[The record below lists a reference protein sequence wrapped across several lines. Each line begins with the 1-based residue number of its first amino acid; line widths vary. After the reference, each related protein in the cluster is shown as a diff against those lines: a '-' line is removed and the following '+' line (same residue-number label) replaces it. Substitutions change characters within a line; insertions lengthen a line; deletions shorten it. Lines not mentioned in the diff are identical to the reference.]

1 MVNFMVNFNGVAYKI
16 PFFEIFE
23 FTGENIAHV
32 LEYIGLLNAQESCQ
46 IESMSRF
53 VFLRGDEQ
61 EVYNEEERNF
71 IDSIGC
77 IYIYKEFY
85 KRAKRG
91 VMPCRIIATEISGI
105 NDVKKSLFFMKEI
118 NKAVGGFTIFFIKAG
133 VSYYIGIRA
142 FNKDVNEDCIIS
154 KPIVL
159 FEDFEEIADKLSYVT
174 DSADFI
180 DYYRTLVDA
189 IEENNLALTDYDRQ
203 IEIKRGIQYSYLN
216 MLSEISHIYKVSFS
230 GEIERY
236 YKSFEGIEENDYLSI
251 VKESIAELSFI
262 KSFKANTMEMLFEA
276 DEMME
281 LAKKTEEENE
291 IFIGNQNEK
300 NHNEESNSDIMKYL
314 DNPELMIKMLKQ
326 RKGI

>member
-1 MVNFMVNFNGVAYKI
+1 MVNFNGDADKI
-16 PFFEIFE
+16 PFYETFE
-23 FTGENIAHV
+23 FTEEDIAHV
-32 LEYIGLLNAQESCQ
+32 LECMGLVNAQESCQ
-46 IESMSRF
+46 IEPMDKF
-53 VFLRGDEQ
+53 IFLHGDEQ
-61 EVYNEEERNF
+61 EVYNKEERDF
-71 IDSIGC
+71 IENVGE
-77 IYIYKEFY
+77 IYIYKEFC
-85 KRAKRG
+85 KKAKRG
-91 VMPCRIIATEISGI
+91 IITCRIIAAEVNGVNEIK
-105 NDVKKSLFFMKEI
+105 NSLFFMKEI
-118 NKAVGGFTIFFIKAG
+118 NKAIGGFTIFFIKAG
-133 VSYYIGIRA
+133 VNFYIGIRA
-142 FNKDVNEDCIIS
+142 FNKDENDDCIIS

-159 FEDFEEIADKLSYVT
+159 VEDFEEMADKLSYVT
-174 DSADFI
+174 DSDDFI

-216 MLSEISHIYKVSFS
+216 ILSEISHIYKVSFS

-236 YKSFEGIEENDYLSI
+236 YKSFEGIEGNDYLSI

-300 NHNEESNSDIMKYL
+300 NYNEENNSDMMKYL
-314 DNPELMIKMLKQ
+314 DNPEIMIKMLKQ

>member
-1 MVNFMVNFNGVAYKI
+1 MVNFNGGADKI
-16 PFFEIFE
+16 TFYEIFE
-23 FTGENIAHV
+23 FTEEDIAHV
-32 LEYIGLLNAQESCQ
+32 LECMGLVNAQESCQ
-46 IESMSRF
+46 IEPMDKF
-53 VFLRGDEQ
+53 IFLHGDEQ
-61 EVYNEEERNF
+61 EVYNKEERDF
-71 IDSIGC
+71 IENVGE
-77 IYIYKEFY
+77 IYIYKEFC
-85 KRAKRG
+85 KKAKRG
-91 VMPCRIIATEISGI
+91 IITCRIIAAEVNGVNEIK
-105 NDVKKSLFFMKEI
+105 NSLFFMKEI
-118 NKAVGGFTIFFIKAG
+118 NKAIGGFTIFFIKAG
-133 VSYYIGIRA
+133 VNFYIGIRA
-142 FNKDVNEDCIIS
+142 FNKEENDDCIIS

-159 FEDFEEIADKLSYVT
+159 VEDFEEMADKLSYVT
-174 DSADFI
+174 DSDDFI

-216 MLSEISHIYKVSFS
+216 ILSEISHIYKVSFS

-236 YKSFEGIEENDYLSI
+236 YKSFEGIEGNDYLSI

-300 NHNEESNSDIMKYL
+300 NYNEENNSDMMKYL

>member
-1 MVNFMVNFNGVAYKI
+1 MVNFNGGADKI
-16 PFFEIFE
+16 TFYEIFE
-23 FTGENIAHV
+23 FTEEDIAHV
-32 LEYIGLLNAQESCQ
+32 LECMGLVNAQESCQ
-46 IESMSRF
+46 IEPMDKF
-53 VFLRGDEQ
+53 IFLHGDEQ
-61 EVYNEEERNF
+61 EVYNKEERDF
-71 IDSIGC
+71 IENVGE
-77 IYIYKEFY
+77 IYIYKEFC
-85 KRAKRG
+85 KKAKRG
-91 VMPCRIIATEISGI
+91 IITCRIIAAEVNGVNEIK
-105 NDVKKSLFFMKEI
+105 NSLFFMKEI
-118 NKAVGGFTIFFIKAG
+118 NKAIGGFTIFFIKAG
-133 VSYYIGIRA
+133 VNFYIGIRA
-142 FNKDVNEDCIIS
+142 FNKDENDDCIIS

-159 FEDFEEIADKLSYVT
+159 VEDFEEMADKLSYVT
-174 DSADFI
+174 DSDDFI

-216 MLSEISHIYKVSFS
+216 ILSEISHIYKVSFS

-236 YKSFEGIEENDYLSI
+236 YKSFEGIEGNDYLSI

-300 NHNEESNSDIMKYL
+300 NYSEENNSDMMKYL

>member
-1 MVNFMVNFNGVAYKI
+1 MVNFNGGADKI
-16 PFFEIFE
+16 PFYEIFE
-23 FTGENIAHV
+23 FTEEDIAHV
-32 LEYIGLLNAQESCQ
+32 LECMGLVNAQESCL
-46 IESMSRF
+46 IEPMDKF
-53 VFLRGDEQ
+53 IFLHGDEQ
-61 EVYNEEERNF
+61 EVYNKEERDF
-71 IDSIGC
+71 IENVGE
-77 IYIYKEFY
+77 IYIYKEFC
-85 KRAKRG
+85 KKAKRG
-91 VMPCRIIATEISGI
+91 IITCRIIAAEVNGVNEI
-105 NDVKKSLFFMKEI
+105 KYSLFFMKEI
-118 NKAVGGFTIFFIKAG
+118 NKAIGGFTIFFIKAG
-133 VSYYIGIRA
+133 VNFYIGIRA
-142 FNKDVNEDCIIS
+142 FNKDENDDCIIS

-159 FEDFEEIADKLSYVT
+159 VEDFEEMADKLSYVT
-174 DSADFI
+174 DSDDFI

-216 MLSEISHIYKVSFS
+216 ILSEISHIYKVSFS

-236 YKSFEGIEENDYLSI
+236 YKSFEGIEGNDYLSI

-300 NHNEESNSDIMKYL
+300 NYNEENNSDMMKYL

>member
-1 MVNFMVNFNGVAYKI
+1 M
-16 PFFEIFE
+16 
-23 FTGENIAHV
+23 
-32 LEYIGLLNAQESCQ
+32 GLVNAQESCL
-46 IESMSRF
+46 IELMDKF
-53 VFLRGDEQ
+53 IFLHGDEQ
-61 EVYNEEERNF
+61 EVYNKEERDF
-71 IDSIGC
+71 IENVGE
-77 IYIYKEFY
+77 IYIYKEFC
-85 KRAKRG
+85 KKAKRG
-91 VMPCRIIATEISGI
+91 IITCRIIAAEVNGVNEIK
-105 NDVKKSLFFMKEI
+105 NSLFFMKEI
-118 NKAVGGFTIFFIKAG
+118 NKAIGGFTIFFIKAG
-133 VSYYIGIRA
+133 VNFYIGIRA
-142 FNKDVNEDCIIS
+142 FNKDENDDCIIS

-159 FEDFEEIADKLSYVT
+159 VEDFEEMADKLSYVT
-174 DSADFI
+174 DSDDFI

-216 MLSEISHIYKVSFS
+216 ILSKISHIYKVSFS

-236 YKSFEGIEENDYLSI
+236 YKSFEGIEGNDYLSI

-291 IFIGNQNEK
+291 IFIGNQNKK
-300 NHNEESNSDIMKYL
+300 NYNEENNSDMMKYL

>member
-1 MVNFMVNFNGVAYKI
+1 MVNFNEGADKI
-16 PFFEIFE
+16 PFYKIFE
-23 FTGENIAHV
+23 FTEEDIAHV
-32 LEYIGLLNAQESCQ
+32 LECMGLVNAQESCQ
-46 IESMSRF
+46 IEPMDKF
-53 VFLRGDEQ
+53 IFLHGDEQ
-61 EVYNEEERNF
+61 EVYNKEERDF
-71 IDSIGC
+71 IENVGE
-77 IYIYKEFY
+77 IYIYKEFC
-85 KRAKRG
+85 KKAKRG
-91 VMPCRIIATEISGI
+91 IITCRIIAAEVNGVNEIK
-105 NDVKKSLFFMKEI
+105 NSLFFMKEI
-118 NKAVGGFTIFFIKAG
+118 NKAIGGFTIFFIKAG
-133 VSYYIGIRA
+133 VNSYIGIRA
-142 FNKDVNEDCIIS
+142 FNKDENDDCIIS

-159 FEDFEEIADKLSYVT
+159 VEDFEEMADKLSYVI
-174 DSADFI
+174 DSDDFI

-216 MLSEISHIYKVSFS
+216 ILSEISHIYKVSFS

-236 YKSFEGIEENDYLSI
+236 YKSFEGIEGNDYLSI

-276 DEMME
+276 DEMMK

-300 NHNEESNSDIMKYL
+300 NYNEENNSDMMKYL

>member
-1 MVNFMVNFNGVAYKI
+1 MHRSHVKLSLWINF
-16 PFFEIFE
+16 FFL
-23 FTGENIAHV
+23 H
-32 LEYIGLLNAQESCQ
+32 
-46 IESMSRF
+46 
-53 VFLRGDEQ
+53 GDEQ
-61 EVYNEEERNF
+61 EVYNKEERDF
-71 IDSIGC
+71 IENVGE
-77 IYIYKEFY
+77 IYIYKEFC
-85 KRAKRG
+85 KKAKRG
-91 VMPCRIIATEISGI
+91 IITCRIIAAEVNGVNEIK
-105 NDVKKSLFFMKEI
+105 NSLFFMKEI
-118 NKAVGGFTIFFIKAG
+118 NKAIGGFTIFFIKAG
-133 VSYYIGIRA
+133 VNFYIGIRA
-142 FNKDVNEDCIIS
+142 FNKDENDDCIIS

-159 FEDFEEIADKLSYVT
+159 VEDFEEMADKLSYVT
-174 DSADFI
+174 DSDDFI

-216 MLSEISHIYKVSFS
+216 ILSEISHIYKVSFS

-236 YKSFEGIEENDYLSI
+236 YKSFEGIEGNDYLSI

-300 NHNEESNSDIMKYL
+300 NYNEENNSDMMKYL

>member
-1 MVNFMVNFNGVAYKI
+1 MVNFNGGADKI
-16 PFFEIFE
+16 TFYEIFE
-23 FTGENIAHV
+23 FTEEDIAHV
-32 LEYIGLLNAQESCQ
+32 LECMGLVNAQESCQ
-46 IESMSRF
+46 IEPMDKF
-53 VFLRGDEQ
+53 IFLHGDEQ
-61 EVYNEEERNF
+61 EVYNKEERDF
-71 IDSIGC
+71 IENVGE
-77 IYIYKEFY
+77 IYIYKEFC
-85 KRAKRG
+85 KKAKRG
-91 VMPCRIIATEISGI
+91 IITCRIIAAEVNGVNEIK
-105 NDVKKSLFFMKEI
+105 NSLFFMKEI
-118 NKAVGGFTIFFIKAG
+118 NKAIGGFTIFFIKAG
-133 VSYYIGIRA
+133 VNFYIGIRA
-142 FNKDVNEDCIIS
+142 FNKDENDDCIIS

-159 FEDFEEIADKLSYVT
+159 VEDFEEMADKLSYVT
-174 DSADFI
+174 DSDDFI

-216 MLSEISHIYKVSFS
+216 ILSEISHIYKVSFS

-236 YKSFEGIEENDYLSI
+236 YKSFEGIEGNDYLSI

-300 NHNEESNSDIMKYL
+300 NYNEENNSDMMKYL
-314 DNPELMIKMLKQ
+314 DNPEIMIKMLKQ

>member
-1 MVNFMVNFNGVAYKI
+1 MVNFNGGADKI
-16 PFFEIFE
+16 PFYEIFE
-23 FTGENIAHV
+23 FTEEDIAHV
-32 LEYIGLLNAQESCQ
+32 LECMGLVNAQESCL
-46 IESMSRF
+46 IEPMDKF
-53 VFLRGDEQ
+53 IFLHGDEQ
-61 EVYNEEERNF
+61 EVYNKEERDF
-71 IDSIGC
+71 IENLGE
-77 IYIYKEFY
+77 IYIYKEFC
-85 KRAKRG
+85 KKAKRG
-91 VMPCRIIATEISGI
+91 IITCRIIAAEVNGVNEIK
-105 NDVKKSLFFMKEI
+105 NSLFFMKEI
-118 NKAVGGFTIFFIKAG
+118 NKAIGGFTIFFIKAG
-133 VSYYIGIRA
+133 VNFYIGIRA
-142 FNKDVNEDCIIS
+142 FNKDENDDCIIS

-159 FEDFEEIADKLSYVT
+159 VEDFEEMADKLSYVT
-174 DSADFI
+174 DSDDFI

-216 MLSEISHIYKVSFS
+216 ILSEISHIYKVSFS

-236 YKSFEGIEENDYLSI
+236 YKSFEGIEGNDYLSI

-300 NHNEESNSDIMKYL
+300 NHNEENDSDMMRYL

>member
-1 MVNFMVNFNGVAYKI
+1 MVNFNGGADKI
-16 PFFEIFE
+16 PFYVIFE
-23 FTGENIAHV
+23 FTEEDIAHV
-32 LEYIGLLNAQESCQ
+32 LECMGLVNAQESCL
-46 IESMSRF
+46 IEPMDKF
-53 VFLRGDEQ
+53 IFLHGDEQ
-61 EVYNEEERNF
+61 EVYNKEERDF
-71 IDSIGC
+71 IENVGE
-77 IYIYKEFY
+77 IYIYKEFC
-85 KRAKRG
+85 KKAKRG
-91 VMPCRIIATEISGI
+91 IITCRIIAAEVNGVNEIK
-105 NDVKKSLFFMKEI
+105 NSLFFMKEI
-118 NKAVGGFTIFFIKAG
+118 NKAIGGFTIFFIKAG
-133 VSYYIGIRA
+133 VNFYIGIRA
-142 FNKDVNEDCIIS
+142 FNKDENDDCIIS

-159 FEDFEEIADKLSYVT
+159 VEDFEEMADKLSYVT
-174 DSADFI
+174 DSDDFI

-216 MLSEISHIYKVSFS
+216 ILSEISHIYKVSFS

-236 YKSFEGIEENDYLSI
+236 YKSFEGIEGNDYLSI

-300 NHNEESNSDIMKYL
+300 NYNEENDSDMMRYL

>member
-1 MVNFMVNFNGVAYKI
+1 MVNFNGDADKI
-16 PFFEIFE
+16 PFYETFE
-23 FTGENIAHV
+23 FTREDIAH
-32 LEYIGLLNAQESCQ
+32 LLQYMGLANTQESCQ
-46 IESMSRF
+46 IEHMDKF
-53 VFLRGDEQ
+53 IFLHGDEQ
-61 EVYNEEERNF
+61 EVYNKDERNF
-71 IDSIGC
+71 IENAGDV
-77 IYIYKEFY
+77 YIYKEFY
-85 KRAKRG
+85 KRTKRG

-105 NDVKKSLFFMKEI
+105 NGIKNSLFFMKEI
-118 NKAVGGFTIFFIKAG
+118 NKAIGGFTIFFIKAG
-133 VSYYIGIRA
+133 VNYYIGIRA
-142 FNKDVNEDCIIS
+142 FNKDVNDDCIIS
-154 KPIVL
+154 KPIAL
-159 FEDFEEIADKLSYVT
+159 TEDFEEITDKLSYMA
-174 DSADFI
+174 DSDDFI

-230 GEIERY
+230 WEIERY
-236 YKSFEGIEENDYLSI
+236 YKSFEGVEENNYLSI
-251 VKESIAELSFI
+251 VKECIAELSFI

-281 LAKKTEEENE
+281 LAKRTEEENE

-300 NHNEESNSDIMKYL
+300 NYNEENYSDMMRYL

>member
-1 MVNFMVNFNGVAYKI
+1 MVNFNGGADKI
-16 PFFEIFE
+16 TFYEIFE
-23 FTGENIAHV
+23 FTEEDIAHV
-32 LEYIGLLNAQESCQ
+32 LECMGLVNAQESCQ
-46 IESMSRF
+46 IEPMDKF
-53 VFLRGDEQ
+53 IFLHGDEQ
-61 EVYNEEERNF
+61 EVYNKEERDF
-71 IDSIGC
+71 IENVGE
-77 IYIYKEFY
+77 IYIYKEFC
-85 KRAKRG
+85 KKAKRG
-91 VMPCRIIATEISGI
+91 IITCRIIAAEVNGVNEIK
-105 NDVKKSLFFMKEI
+105 NSLFFMKEI
-118 NKAVGGFTIFFIKAG
+118 NKAIGGFTIFFIKAG
-133 VSYYIGIRA
+133 VNFYIGIRA
-142 FNKDVNEDCIIS
+142 FNKDENDDCIIS

-159 FEDFEEIADKLSYVT
+159 VEDFEEMSDKLSYVT
-174 DSADFI
+174 DSDDFI

-216 MLSEISHIYKVSFS
+216 ILSEISHIYKVSFS

-236 YKSFEGIEENDYLSI
+236 YKSFEGIEGNDYLSI

-300 NHNEESNSDIMKYL
+300 NYNEENNSDMMKYL

>member
-1 MVNFMVNFNGVAYKI
+1 MVNFNGGADKI
-16 PFFEIFE
+16 PFYEIFE
-23 FTGENIAHV
+23 FTEEDIAHV
-32 LEYIGLLNAQESCQ
+32 LECMGLVNAQESCQ
-46 IESMSRF
+46 IEPMDKF
-53 VFLRGDEQ
+53 IFLHGDEQ
-61 EVYNEEERNF
+61 EVYNKEERDF
-71 IDSIGC
+71 IENVGE
-77 IYIYKEFY
+77 IYIYKEFC
-85 KRAKRG
+85 KKAKRG
-91 VMPCRIIATEISGI
+91 IITCRIIAAEVNGVNEIK
-105 NDVKKSLFFMKEI
+105 NSLFFMKEI
-118 NKAVGGFTIFFIKAG
+118 NKAIGGFTIFFIKAG
-133 VSYYIGIRA
+133 VNFYIGIRA
-142 FNKDVNEDCIIS
+142 FNKDENDDCIIS

-159 FEDFEEIADKLSYVT
+159 VEEMADKLSYVT
-174 DSADFI
+174 DSDDFI

-216 MLSEISHIYKVSFS
+216 MLSEISNIYKVSFS

-236 YKSFEGIEENDYLSI
+236 YKSFEGIEENNYLSI

-276 DEMME
+276 DEMMD

-300 NHNEESNSDIMKYL
+300 NHSEENNSDMMKYL

>member
-1 MVNFMVNFNGVAYKI
+1 MVNFNGGADKL
-16 PFFEIFE
+16 PFYEIFE
-23 FTGENIAHV
+23 FTEEDIAHV
-32 LEYIGLLNAQESCQ
+32 LECMGLVNAQESCQ
-46 IESMSRF
+46 IEPMDKF
-53 VFLRGDEQ
+53 IFLHGDEQ
-61 EVYNEEERNF
+61 EVYNKEERDF
-71 IDSIGC
+71 IENVGE

-85 KRAKRG
+85 KKAKRG
-91 VMPCRIIATEISGI
+91 IITCRIIAAEVNGVNEIK
-105 NDVKKSLFFMKEI
+105 NSLFFIKEI
-118 NKAVGGFTIFFIKAG
+118 NKAIGGFTIFFIKAG
-133 VSYYIGIRA
+133 VNFYIGIRA
-142 FNKDVNEDCIIS
+142 FNKDENDDCIIS

-159 FEDFEEIADKLSYVT
+159 VEDFEEMADKLSYVT
-174 DSADFI
+174 DSDDFI
-180 DYYRTLVDA
+180 DYYRTLIDA

-216 MLSEISHIYKVSFS
+216 ILSEISHIYKVSFS

-236 YKSFEGIEENDYLSI
+236 YKSFEGIEGNDYLSI

-300 NHNEESNSDIMKYL
+300 NYNEENNSDMMKYL

>member
-1 MVNFMVNFNGVAYKI
+1 MVNFNGGADKI
-16 PFFEIFE
+16 TFYEIFE
-23 FTGENIAHV
+23 FTEEDIAHV
-32 LEYIGLLNAQESCQ
+32 LECMGLVNAQESCQ
-46 IESMSRF
+46 IEPMDKF
-53 VFLRGDEQ
+53 IFLHGDEQ
-61 EVYNEEERNF
+61 EVYNKEERDF
-71 IDSIGC
+71 IENVGE
-77 IYIYKEFY
+77 IYIYKEFC
-85 KRAKRG
+85 KKAKRG
-91 VMPCRIIATEISGI
+91 IITCRIIAAEVNGVNEIK
-105 NDVKKSLFFMKEI
+105 NSLFFMKEI
-118 NKAVGGFTIFFIKAG
+118 NKAIGGFTIFFIKAG
-133 VSYYIGIRA
+133 VNFYIGIRA
-142 FNKDVNEDCIIS
+142 FNKDENDDCIIS

-159 FEDFEEIADKLSYVT
+159 VEDVEEMADKLSYVT
-174 DSADFI
+174 DSDDFI

-216 MLSEISHIYKVSFS
+216 ILSEISHIYKVSFS

-236 YKSFEGIEENDYLSI
+236 YKSFEGIEGNDYLSI

-300 NHNEESNSDIMKYL
+300 NYNEENNSDMMKYL

>member
-1 MVNFMVNFNGVAYKI
+1 MVNFNGGADKI
-16 PFFEIFE
+16 TFYEIFE
-23 FTGENIAHV
+23 FTEEDIAHV
-32 LEYIGLLNAQESCQ
+32 LECMGLVNAQESCQ
-46 IESMSRF
+46 IEPMDKF
-53 VFLRGDEQ
+53 IFLHGDEQ
-61 EVYNEEERNF
+61 EVYNKEERDF
-71 IDSIGC
+71 IENVGE
-77 IYIYKEFY
+77 IYIYKEFC
-85 KRAKRG
+85 KKAKRG
-91 VMPCRIIATEISGI
+91 IITCRIIAAEVNGVNEIK
-105 NDVKKSLFFMKEI
+105 NSLFFMKEI
-118 NKAVGGFTIFFIKAG
+118 NKAIGGFTIFFIKAG
-133 VSYYIGIRA
+133 VNFYIGIRA
-142 FNKDVNEDCIIS
+142 FNKDENDDCIIS

-159 FEDFEEIADKLSYVT
+159 VEDFEEMADKLSYVT
-174 DSADFI
+174 DSDDFI

-216 MLSEISHIYKVSFS
+216 ILSEISHIYKVSFS

-236 YKSFEGIEENDYLSI
+236 YKSFEGIEGNDYLSI

-300 NHNEESNSDIMKYL
+300 NYNEENNSDMMKYL

>member
-1 MVNFMVNFNGVAYKI
+1 MVNFNGGADKI
-16 PFFEIFE
+16 PFYEIFE
-23 FTGENIAHV
+23 FTEEDIAHV
-32 LEYIGLLNAQESCQ
+32 LECMGLVNAQESCQ
-46 IESMSRF
+46 IEPMDKF
-53 VFLRGDEQ
+53 IFLRGNEQ
-61 EVYNEEERNF
+61 EVYNKEERDF
-71 IDSIGC
+71 IENVGD
-77 IYIYKEFY
+77 IYIYKEFC
-85 KRAKRG
+85 KKAKRRIIT
-91 VMPCRIIATEISGI
+91 CRIIAAEVNGANEIK
-105 NDVKKSLFFMKEI
+105 NSLFFMKEI
-118 NKAVGGFTIFFIKAG
+118 NKAIDGFTIFFIKAG
-133 VSYYIGIRA
+133 INFYIGIRT
-142 FNKDVNEDCIIS
+142 FNKDENDDCIIS

-159 FEDFEEIADKLSYVT
+159 VEDFEEIVDKLYYVT
-174 DSADFI
+174 DSDDFI

-216 MLSEISHIYKVSFS
+216 VLSEISHIYKVSFS

-300 NHNEESNSDIMKYL
+300 NHNEENNSDMMKYL

>member
-1 MVNFMVNFNGVAYKI
+1 
-16 PFFEIFE
+16 
-23 FTGENIAHV
+23 
-32 LEYIGLLNAQESCQ
+32 
-46 IESMSRF
+46 
-53 VFLRGDEQ
+53 
-61 EVYNEEERNF
+61 
-71 IDSIGC
+71 
-77 IYIYKEFY
+77 
-85 KRAKRG
+85 
-91 VMPCRIIATEISGI
+91 
-105 NDVKKSLFFMKEI
+105 MKEI
-118 NKAVGGFTIFFIKAG
+118 NKAIGGFTIFFIKAG
-133 VSYYIGIRA
+133 VNFYIGIRA
-142 FNKDVNEDCIIS
+142 FNKDENDDCIIS

-159 FEDFEEIADKLSYVT
+159 VEDFEEMADKLSYVT
-174 DSADFI
+174 DSDDFI

-216 MLSEISHIYKVSFS
+216 ILSKISHIYKVSFP

-300 NHNEESNSDIMKYL
+300 NYNEENNSDMMKYL

>member
-1 MVNFMVNFNGVAYKI
+1 MVNFNGGADKI
-16 PFFEIFE
+16 PFYEIFE
-23 FTGENIAHV
+23 FTEEDIAHV
-32 LEYIGLLNAQESCQ
+32 LECMGLVNAQESCL
-46 IESMSRF
+46 IELMDKF
-53 VFLRGDEQ
+53 IFLHGDEQ
-61 EVYNEEERNF
+61 EVYNKEERDF
-71 IDSIGC
+71 IENVGE
-77 IYIYKEFY
+77 IYIYKEFC
-85 KRAKRG
+85 KKAKRG
-91 VMPCRIIATEISGI
+91 IITCRIIAAEVNGVNEIK
-105 NDVKKSLFFMKEI
+105 NSLFFMKEI
-118 NKAVGGFTIFFIKAG
+118 NKAIGGFTIFFIKAG
-133 VSYYIGIRA
+133 VNFYIGIRA
-142 FNKDVNEDCIIS
+142 FNKDENDDCIIS
-154 KPIVL
+154 KQIVMV
-159 FEDFEEIADKLSYVT
+159 EDFEEMADKLSYVT
-174 DSADFI
+174 DSDDFI

-216 MLSEISHIYKVSFS
+216 ILSKISHIYKVSFS

-236 YKSFEGIEENDYLSI
+236 YKSFEGIEGNDYLSI

-291 IFIGNQNEK
+291 IFIGNQNKK
-300 NHNEESNSDIMKYL
+300 NYNEENNSDMMKYL

>member
-1 MVNFMVNFNGVAYKI
+1 MVNFNGGADKI
-16 PFFEIFE
+16 TFYEIFE
-23 FTGENIAHV
+23 FTEEDIAHV
-32 LEYIGLLNAQESCQ
+32 LECMGLVNAQESCQ
-46 IESMSRF
+46 IEPMDKF
-53 VFLRGDEQ
+53 IFLHGDEQ
-61 EVYNEEERNF
+61 EVYNKEERDF
-71 IDSIGC
+71 IENVGE
-77 IYIYKEFY
+77 IYIYKEFC
-85 KRAKRG
+85 KKAKRG
-91 VMPCRIIATEISGI
+91 IITCRIIAAEVNGVNEIK
-105 NDVKKSLFFMKEI
+105 NSLFFMKEI
-118 NKAVGGFTIFFIKAG
+118 NKAIGGFTIFFIKAG
-133 VSYYIGIRA
+133 VNFYIGIRA
-142 FNKDVNEDCIIS
+142 FNKDENDDCIIS
-154 KPIVL
+154 KSIVL
-159 FEDFEEIADKLSYVT
+159 VEDFEEMADKLSYVT
-174 DSADFI
+174 DSDDFI

-216 MLSEISHIYKVSFS
+216 ILSEISHIYKVSFS

-236 YKSFEGIEENDYLSI
+236 YKSFEGIEGNDYLSI

-300 NHNEESNSDIMKYL
+300 NYNEENNSDMMKYL

>member
-1 MVNFMVNFNGVAYKI
+1 MVNFNGGADKI
-16 PFFEIFE
+16 PFYEIFE
-23 FTGENIAHV
+23 FTEEDIAHV
-32 LEYIGLLNAQESCQ
+32 LECMGLVNAQESCL
-46 IESMSRF
+46 IELMDKF
-53 VFLRGDEQ
+53 IFLHGDEQ
-61 EVYNEEERNF
+61 EVYNKEERDF
-71 IDSIGC
+71 IENVGE
-77 IYIYKEFY
+77 IYIYKEFC
-85 KRAKRG
+85 KKAKRG
-91 VMPCRIIATEISGI
+91 IITCRIIAAEVNGVNEIK
-105 NDVKKSLFFMKEI
+105 NSLFFMKEI
-118 NKAVGGFTIFFIKAG
+118 NKAIGGFTIFFIKAG
-133 VSYYIGIRA
+133 VNFYIGIRA
-142 FNKDVNEDCIIS
+142 FNKDENDDCIIS

-159 FEDFEEIADKLSYVT
+159 VEDFEEMADKLSYVT
-174 DSADFI
+174 DSDDFI

-216 MLSEISHIYKVSFS
+216 ILSKISHIYKVSFS

-236 YKSFEGIEENDYLSI
+236 YKSFEGIEGNDYLSI

-291 IFIGNQNEK
+291 IFIGNQNKK
-300 NHNEESNSDIMKYL
+300 NYNEENNSDMMKYL

>member
-1 MVNFMVNFNGVAYKI
+1 MVNFNGGADKI
-16 PFFEIFE
+16 PFYEIFE
-23 FTGENIAHV
+23 FTEEDIAHV
-32 LEYIGLLNAQESCQ
+32 LECMGLVNAQESCQ
-46 IESMSRF
+46 IEPMDKF
-53 VFLRGDEQ
+53 IFLHGDEQ
-61 EVYNEEERNF
+61 EVYNKEERDF
-71 IDSIGC
+71 IENVGE
-77 IYIYKEFY
+77 IYIYKEFC
-85 KRAKRG
+85 KKAKRG
-91 VMPCRIIATEISGI
+91 IITCRIIAAEVNGVNEIK
-105 NDVKKSLFFMKEI
+105 NSLFFMKEI
-118 NKAVGGFTIFFIKAG
+118 NKAIGGFTIFFIKAG
-133 VSYYIGIRA
+133 VNFYIGIRA
-142 FNKDVNEDCIIS
+142 FNKDENDDCIIS

-159 FEDFEEIADKLSYVT
+159 VEDFEEMADKLSYVT
-174 DSADFI
+174 DSDDFI

-216 MLSEISHIYKVSFS
+216 ILSEISHIYKVSFS

-236 YKSFEGIEENDYLSI
+236 YKSFEGIEGNDYLSI
-251 VKESIAELSFI
+251 VKESITELSFI

-300 NHNEESNSDIMKYL
+300 NYNEENNSDMMKYL

>member
-1 MVNFMVNFNGVAYKI
+1 
-16 PFFEIFE
+16 
-23 FTGENIAHV
+23 
-32 LEYIGLLNAQESCQ
+32 
-46 IESMSRF
+46 
-53 VFLRGDEQ
+53 
-61 EVYNEEERNF
+61 
-71 IDSIGC
+71 
-77 IYIYKEFY
+77 
-85 KRAKRG
+85 
-91 VMPCRIIATEISGI
+91 
-105 NDVKKSLFFMKEI
+105 MKEI
-118 NKAVGGFTIFFIKAG
+118 NKAIGGFTIFFIKAG
-133 VSYYIGIRA
+133 VNYYIGIRA
-142 FNKDVNEDCIIS
+142 FNKDVNDDCIIS
-154 KPIVL
+154 KPIAL
-159 FEDFEEIADKLSYVT
+159 TEDFEEITDKLSYMA
-174 DSADFI
+174 DSDDFI

-230 GEIERY
+230 WEIERY
-236 YKSFEGIEENDYLSI
+236 YKSFEGVEENNYLSI
-251 VKESIAELSFI
+251 VKECIAELSFI

-300 NHNEESNSDIMKYL
+300 NHNEENNSDMMRYL

>member
-1 MVNFMVNFNGVAYKI
+1 MVNFNGGADKI
-16 PFFEIFE
+16 TFYEIFE
-23 FTGENIAHV
+23 FTEEDIAHV
-32 LEYIGLLNAQESCQ
+32 LECMGLVNAPESCQ
-46 IESMSRF
+46 IEPMDKF
-53 VFLRGDEQ
+53 IFLHGDEQ
-61 EVYNEEERNF
+61 EVYNKEERDF
-71 IDSIGC
+71 IENVGE
-77 IYIYKEFY
+77 IYIYKEFC
-85 KRAKRG
+85 KKAKRG
-91 VMPCRIIATEISGI
+91 IITCRIIAAEVNGVNEIK
-105 NDVKKSLFFMKEI
+105 NSLFFMKEI
-118 NKAVGGFTIFFIKAG
+118 NKAIGGFTIFFIKAG
-133 VSYYIGIRA
+133 VNFYIGIRA
-142 FNKDVNEDCIIS
+142 FNKDENDDCIIS

-159 FEDFEEIADKLSYVT
+159 VEDFEEMADKLSYVT
-174 DSADFI
+174 DSDDFI

-216 MLSEISHIYKVSFS
+216 ILSEISHIYKVSFS

-236 YKSFEGIEENDYLSI
+236 YKSFEGIEGNDYLSI

-300 NHNEESNSDIMKYL
+300 NYNEENNSDMMKYL
-314 DNPELMIKMLKQ
+314 DNPEIMIKMLKQ

>member
-1 MVNFMVNFNGVAYKI
+1 MVNFNGGADKI
-16 PFFEIFE
+16 PFYEIFE
-23 FTGENIAHV
+23 FTEEDIAHV
-32 LEYIGLLNAQESCQ
+32 LECMGLVNAQESCL
-46 IESMSRF
+46 IELMDKF
-53 VFLRGDEQ
+53 IFLHGDEQ
-61 EVYNEEERNF
+61 EVYNKEERDF
-71 IDSIGC
+71 IENVGE
-77 IYIYKEFY
+77 IYIYKEFC
-85 KRAKRG
+85 KKAKRG
-91 VMPCRIIATEISGI
+91 IITCRIIAAEVNGVNEIK
-105 NDVKKSLFFMKEI
+105 NSLFFMKEI
-118 NKAVGGFTIFFIKAG
+118 NKAIGGFTIFFIKAG
-133 VSYYIGIRA
+133 VNFYIGIRA
-142 FNKDVNEDCIIS
+142 FNKDENDDCIIS

-159 FEDFEEIADKLSYVT
+159 AEDFEEMADKLSYVT
-174 DSADFI
+174 DSDDFI

-216 MLSEISHIYKVSFS
+216 ILSKISHIYKVSFS

-236 YKSFEGIEENDYLSI
+236 YKSFEGIEGNDYLSI

-291 IFIGNQNEK
+291 IFIGNQNKK
-300 NHNEESNSDIMKYL
+300 NYNEENNSDMMKYL

>member
-1 MVNFMVNFNGVAYKI
+1 MVNFNGGADKI
-16 PFFEIFE
+16 PFYEIFE
-23 FTGENIAHV
+23 FTEEDIAHV
-32 LEYIGLLNAQESCQ
+32 LECMGLVNAQESCL
-46 IESMSRF
+46 IELMDKF
-53 VFLRGDEQ
+53 IFLHGDEQ
-61 EVYNEEERNF
+61 EVYNKEERDF
-71 IDSIGC
+71 IENVGE
-77 IYIYKEFY
+77 IYIYKEFC
-85 KRAKRG
+85 KKAKRG
-91 VMPCRIIATEISGI
+91 IITCRIIAAEVNGVNEIK
-105 NDVKKSLFFMKEI
+105 NSLFFMKEI
-118 NKAVGGFTIFFIKAG
+118 NKAIGGFTIFFIKAG
-133 VSYYIGIRA
+133 VNFYIGIRA
-142 FNKDVNEDCIIS
+142 FNKDENDDCIIS

-159 FEDFEEIADKLSYVT
+159 VEDFEELSDKLSYVT
-174 DSADFI
+174 DSDDFI

-216 MLSEISHIYKVSFS
+216 ILSKISHIYKVSFS

-236 YKSFEGIEENDYLSI
+236 YKSFEGIEGNDYLSI

-291 IFIGNQNEK
+291 IFIGNQNKK
-300 NHNEESNSDIMKYL
+300 NYNEENNSDMMKYL

>member
-1 MVNFMVNFNGVAYKI
+1 MVNFNGGADKI
-16 PFFEIFE
+16 PFYEIFE
-23 FTGENIAHV
+23 FTEEDIAHV
-32 LEYIGLLNAQESCQ
+32 LECMGLVNAQESCL
-46 IESMSRF
+46 IEPMDKF
-53 VFLRGDEQ
+53 IFLHGDEQ
-61 EVYNEEERNF
+61 EVYNKEERDF
-71 IDSIGC
+71 IENVGE
-77 IYIYKEFY
+77 IYIYKEFC
-85 KRAKRG
+85 KKAKRG
-91 VMPCRIIATEISGI
+91 IITCRIIAAEVNGVNEIK
-105 NDVKKSLFFMKEI
+105 NSLFFMKEI
-118 NKAVGGFTIFFIKAG
+118 NKAIGGFTIFFIKAG
-133 VSYYIGIRA
+133 VNFYIGIRA
-142 FNKDVNEDCIIS
+142 FNKDENDDCIIS

-159 FEDFEEIADKLSYVT
+159 VEDFEEMADKLSYVT
-174 DSADFI
+174 DSDDFI

-216 MLSEISHIYKVSFS
+216 ILSEISHIYKVSFS

-236 YKSFEGIEENDYLSI
+236 YKSFEGIEGNDYLSI

-300 NHNEESNSDIMKYL
+300 NYNEENNSDMMKYL

>member
-1 MVNFMVNFNGVAYKI
+1 MVNFNGGADKL
-16 PFFEIFE
+16 PFCEIFE
-23 FTGENIAHV
+23 FTEEDIAHV
-32 LEYIGLLNAQESCQ
+32 LECMGLVNAQESCQ
-46 IESMSRF
+46 IEPMDKF
-53 VFLRGDEQ
+53 IFLHGDEQ
-61 EVYNEEERNF
+61 EVYNKEERDF
-71 IDSIGC
+71 IENVGE
-77 IYIYKEFY
+77 IYIYKEFC
-85 KRAKRG
+85 KKAKRG
-91 VMPCRIIATEISGI
+91 IITCRIIAAEVNGGNEIK
-105 NDVKKSLFFMKEI
+105 NSLFFIKEI
-118 NKAVGGFTIFFIKAG
+118 NKAIGGFTIFFIKAG
-133 VSYYIGIRA
+133 VNFYIGIRA
-142 FNKDVNEDCIIS
+142 FNKDENDDCIIS

-159 FEDFEEIADKLSYVT
+159 VEDFEEMADKLSYVT
-174 DSADFI
+174 DSDDFI
-180 DYYRTLVDA
+180 DYYRTLIDA
-189 IEENNLALTDYDRQ
+189 IEKNNLALTDYDRQ

-216 MLSEISHIYKVSFS
+216 ILSEISHIYKVSFS

-236 YKSFEGIEENDYLSI
+236 YKSFEGIEGNDYLSI

-300 NHNEESNSDIMKYL
+300 NYNEENNSDMMKYL

>member
-1 MVNFMVNFNGVAYKI
+1 MVNFNGGADKI
-16 PFFEIFE
+16 PFYEIFE
-23 FTGENIAHV
+23 FTEEDIAHV
-32 LEYIGLLNAQESCQ
+32 LECMGLVNAQESCQ
-46 IESMSRF
+46 IEPMDKF
-53 VFLRGDEQ
+53 IFFHGDEQ
-61 EVYNEEERNF
+61 EVYNKEERDF
-71 IDSIGC
+71 IENVGE
-77 IYIYKEFY
+77 IYIYKEFC
-85 KRAKRG
+85 KKAKRG
-91 VMPCRIIATEISGI
+91 IITCRIVAAEVNGVNEIK
-105 NDVKKSLFFMKEI
+105 NSLFFMKEI
-118 NKAVGGFTIFFIKAG
+118 NKAIGGFTIFFIKAG
-133 VSYYIGIRA
+133 VNFYIGIRA
-142 FNKDVNEDCIIS
+142 FNKDENDDCIIS

-159 FEDFEEIADKLSYVT
+159 VEDFEEMADKLSYVT
-174 DSADFI
+174 DSDDFI

-216 MLSEISHIYKVSFS
+216 ILSEISHIYKVSFS

-300 NHNEESNSDIMKYL
+300 NYNEENNSDMMKYL

>member
-1 MVNFMVNFNGVAYKI
+1 MVNFNGGADKI
-16 PFFEIFE
+16 TFYEIFE
-23 FTGENIAHV
+23 FTEEDIAHV
-32 LEYIGLLNAQESCQ
+32 LECMGLVNAQESCQ
-46 IESMSRF
+46 IEPMDKF
-53 VFLRGDEQ
+53 IFLHGDEQ
-61 EVYNEEERNF
+61 EVYNKEERDF
-71 IDSIGC
+71 IENVGE
-77 IYIYKEFY
+77 IYIYKEFC
-85 KRAKRG
+85 KKAKRG
-91 VMPCRIIATEISGI
+91 IITCRIIAAEVNGVNEIK
-105 NDVKKSLFFMKEI
+105 NSLFFMKEI
-118 NKAVGGFTIFFIKAG
+118 NKAIGGFTIFFIKAG
-133 VSYYIGIRA
+133 VNFYIGIRA
-142 FNKDVNEDCIIS
+142 FNKDENDDCIIS

-159 FEDFEEIADKLSYVT
+159 VEDFEEMADKLSYVT
-174 DSADFI
+174 DSDDFI

-216 MLSEISHIYKVSFS
+216 ILSEISHIYKVSFS

-236 YKSFEGIEENDYLSI
+236 YKSFEGIEGNDYLSI

-300 NHNEESNSDIMKYL
+300 IYNEENNSDMMKYL